1 MFFKNVKDFIRKS
14 GFLHQWNSLREQLP
28 PATNN
33 EFSRRSEC
41 KDLCRN
47 CGAHGKKEISG
58 KTSAESSIFQV
69 LRLNI
74 FSVVL
79 AMTLIWNRNKK
90 YRSRCW
96 SQDCAN
102 VVYMLLTRRE
112 PGEAFRGYRRK
123 LQTCLKLSRSYSWN
137 YEPGLVIFYFVTN
150 QLFGCEFK

>member
-1 MFFKNVKDFIRKS
+1 MFFKNVKNLPGNPDIS
-14 GFLHQWNSLREQLP
+14 TNESHCESSSLVRWTMNTVVG
-28 PATNN
+28 ASANW
-33 EFSRRSEC
+33 
-41 KDLCRN
+41 N

-102 VVYMLLTRRE
+102 VVYMLLTRRA